1 MVRESCVMGPSA
13 DLSERLEVTALMSF
27 ALGALYHF
35 YELFLLPFFVEYIN
49 SSRLH
54 IRDW

>member
-35 YELFLLPFFVEYIN
+35 YELFLLLFLRGVYQFIEASY
-49 SSRLH
+49 S
-54 IRDW
+54 